1 MRKDV
6 FKNSLALTATLVV
19 AALVLTGVYNWISP
33 IMEISAEK
41 HRVEEFFPGYNFEKV
56 GLGHNPITLVVY
68 DSAGE
73 EKGYVVENSTDG
85 YGGSIRYYMGIDN
98 EGRIKGINIIEHAE
112 TVGLGDI
119 IKSESFQEQFIGKH
133 YDDTIAS
140 EVDTVSGA
148 TVSTQSMIASIQS
161 TLDKT
166 VKDFLGVEEEEV
178 KLAEIPD
185 GSYYGTATGQMGSIE
200 VEVTVENESIQNIE
214 IVEHEETPDYFA
226 EVKEEV
232 PQRIKSEQKLEVDT
246 VSGATGSSEG
256 IKDAVEDALNEAV
269 EDVETE
275 EKTTN

>member
-6 FKNSLALTATLVV
+6 LKNSLALTATLVV

-33 IMEISAEK
+33 LMETSAEK
-41 HRVEEFFPGYNFEKV
+41 HRVEEFFPGYDFEKAV
-56 GLGHNPITLVVY
+56 VDHNPITIVVY
-68 DSAGE
+68 DSAGK
-73 EKGYVVENSTDG
+73 EKGYVVENTTEG
-85 YGGSIRYYMGIDN
+85 YGGDIRYYMGLDN
-98 EGRIKGINIIEHAE
+98 EGRIKGVNIIEHAE

-140 EVDTVSGA
+140 KVDTVSGA

-166 VKDFLGVEEEEV
+166 AKDYLGVEEENI

-185 GSYYGTATGQMGSIE
+185 GSYYGSASGQMGNLE
-200 VEVTVENESIQNIE
+200 VEVTVKNESIQDINI
-214 IVEHEETPDYFA
+214 VGHEETPDYFA
-226 EVKEEV
+226 KAKEEV
-232 PQRIKSEQKLEVDT
+232 PRRIKSEQNLEVDT

-256 IKDAVEDALNEAV
+256 IKNAVEDALTEAV
-269 EDVETE
+269 EDVETA